1 MNALFLLVHML
12 AFALG
17 CMTLALAIV
26 YRLAKKQQWITL
38 FIVCHASLLGCMM
51 LLALQAL
58 SDLVFTGVA
67 ALVIATVI
75 SSVLIAAVT
84 FLIVFVPFFTSWV
97 IGRPWRNPLKML
109 FFILAGAYLALGV
122 CREIFGYILLDYAM
136 VALFVFVLG
145 FCLAVAVKNIN
156 SIDNKTAR
164 TSTIVILIVSA
175 SMVPAILLAPIFPA
189 LRPLLLGTYFLALSI
204 TVMTFLYMEFTRLS
218 RDLPTRHEKLSFEAL
233 SVYHITEREFEVITL
248 ISEGLTNKEMA
259 TSLGISANTVNNH
272 VANIFAKT
280 KVRSRIDLLNLL
292 KQNW

>member
-1 MNALFLLVHML
+1 ML

-26 YRLAKKQQWITL
+26 YRQVKRQRWITL
-38 FIVCHASLLGCMM
+38 FIICHASLLGCMM

-58 SDLVFTGVA
+58 SELIFTGLA
-67 ALVIATVI
+67 AMIIATVI
-75 SSVLIAAVT
+75 SAVLIAAMT

-97 IGRPWRNPLKML
+97 IAHPWRNPYKTL
-109 FFILAGAYLALGV
+109 FFSLAAAYLALGV
-122 CREIFGYILLDYAM
+122 CREIFGHILLDYAM
-136 VALFVFVLG
+136 VALFSFVIG
-145 FCLAVAVKNIN
+145 FSLLVAVRNIN
-156 SIDNKTAR
+156 SIENKTAR

-175 SMVPAILLAPIFPA
+175 SMLPAIILALIIPA

-204 TVMTFLYMEFTRLS
+204 TVMTFLYMEFARIS
-218 RDLPTRHEKLSFEAL
+218 REVPTRHEELSFEAL
-233 SVYHITEREFEVITL
+233 SIYHITEREFEVISL

-272 VANIFAKT
+272 VANIFSKT

-292 KQNW
+292 KQSW